1 MAAQIPNTKMYSSL
15 FAKDSSLASIKTPFF
30 FLFFFFTK
38 PTKGENQVAAVA
50 AAAALLLT
58 LH

>member
-15 FAKDSSLASIKTPFF
+15 ICKGFVLGINKNTF
-30 FLFFFFTK
+30 FLFFTK
-38 PTKGENQVAAVA
+38 PTKGENQVAA
-50 AAAALLLT
+50 AALHLI

>member
-30 FLFFFFTK
+30 FLFLFFLQ
-38 PTKGENQVAAVA
+38 NQQKVKIK
-50 AAAALLLT
+50 
-58 LH
+58 